1 MRRCLSA
8 VTCSLLGFGAA
19 CAANKQ
25 VAQTLIPAPLV
36 TALMGSGGVALA
48 GTIPNYSVAAL
59 PPGYPKNL
67 VPTGPVK
74 IVGGMTTGDE
84 TVAVFADSTRRLAAI
99 FEQLFVERGFKRP
112 APTVGSGFMPGSG
125 PGFYFCDDSATVSV
139 APLTGENRTS
149 ARVTYRR
156 VRGRPPCE
164 MHQPLRSADGLKL
177 PELKPPAGARVGA
190 SHGGGGSS
198 EASSGAEIT
207 GTNLVPAAIVAHY
220 ADQLVAAGWTAAPPA
235 ISDRVVAQYF
245 EAKDALG
252 APWEGV
258 LMASGGKTT
267 LSVSLAMHPRVN
279 R

>member
-1 MRRCLSA
+1 VAYSLFGF
-8 VTCSLLGFGAA
+8 VTA

-25 VAQTLIPAPLV
+25 VAQTVIPAPLV
-36 TALMGSGGVALA
+36 TALMGSGSGAPTSA
-48 GTIPNYSVAAL
+48 SPNYSVAAL
-59 PPGYPKNL
+59 PSGYPTNL
-67 VPTGPVK
+67 VPAGPVK

-84 TVAVFADSTRRLAAI
+84 TVAVFADSTRRLAAV

-125 PGFYFCDDSATVSV
+125 AGFSFCGDSATVSV
-139 APLTGENRTS
+139 APLMGENRSS

-164 MHQPLRSADGLKL
+164 MQQPLRSATGLKL
-177 PELKPPAGARVGA
+177 PELTPPTGAHVGA
-190 SHGGGGSS
+190 SHGSGGDS

-207 GTNLVPAAIVAHY
+207 GTNLVPATIVAHY
-220 ADQLVAAGWTAAPPA
+220 ADQLIAAGWTASPPA
-235 ISDRVVAQYF
+235 ISDRVAAQYF
-245 EAKDALG
+245 EAKDATG

-258 LMASGGKTT
+258 LMASGSTT
-267 LSVSLAMHPRVN
+267 ALAVSLTMHPRS